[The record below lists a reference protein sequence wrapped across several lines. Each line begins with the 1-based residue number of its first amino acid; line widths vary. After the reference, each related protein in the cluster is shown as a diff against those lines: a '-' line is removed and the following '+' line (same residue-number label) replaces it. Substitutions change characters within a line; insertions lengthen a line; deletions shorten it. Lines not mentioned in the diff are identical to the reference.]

1 MTKITRGF
9 SNTGTHKNKQDKEG
23 KMKKKMSAIL
33 ISTVLVIMAAMVG
46 VTGVMASGP
55 PLECTDD
62 TYSVTPY
69 GEPFPRQ
76 YDEDFDPD
84 ECENGWVWEYE
95 ITAENP
101 KAMSAITKTHVYI
114 PSLPPNV
121 IDLLFPADVARGDGN
136 TKSGKMYG
144 NGIYNGVVAT
154 TTPLSGVSPSKVIS
168 ICTDVNTYGT
178 VSIGFE
184 TARTLTG
191 CAAAESDTQGPLGGI
206 IGPGF
211 GPSQYAALET
221 DKRIQLGASGGTV
234 CAKKHPMTG
243 CIKYFYSCEDTSQN
257 PVSLPGQVEA
267 PFFISGQ
274 IVDMGNL
281 EDPLCREAIFARK
294 GSPIQYWG
302 YANGKYY
309 CIGIYDPAVPS
320 WTPAPCN

>member
-1 MTKITRGF
+1 
-9 SNTGTHKNKQDKEG
+9 
-23 KMKKKMSAIL
+23 MKKKVSTILMSTAVL
-33 ISTVLVIMAAMVG
+33 IMIAMMG
-46 VTGVMASGP
+46 ATGVMASGP
-55 PLECTDD
+55 PLECTDG

-76 YDEDFDPD
+76 YDALIDPI

-121 IDLLFPADVARGDGN
+121 IDLLFPSDVARGDGAQS
-136 TKSGKMYG
+136 TGKMYG

-154 TTPLSGVSPSKVIS
+154 TTPLSGVSSGKLIS
-168 ICTDVNTYGT
+168 FCTDVNTYGT

-221 DKRIQLGASGGTV
+221 DKRIQLGSDPVATV
-234 CAKKHPMTG
+234 CAKKHPTTG
-243 CIKYFYSCEDTSQN
+243 CIKYFYKCEDTNQN
-257 PVSLPGQVEA
+257 PTELPWQTNH
-267 PFFISGQ
+267 PFIADGE

>member
-9 SNTGTHKNKQDKEG
+9 SNTGTIKTNRIRRE
-23 KMKKKMSAIL
+23 KMKKTMSAIL
-33 ISTVLVIMAAMVG
+33 ISTVLIVIAAMVG
-46 VTGVMASGP
+46 VTGVMASSP
-55 PLECTDD
+55 PLECTDG

-76 YDEDFDPD
+76 YIVGIDRI
-84 ECENGWVWEYE
+84 ECEDGWVWEYE

-101 KAMSAITKTHVYI
+101 KAMSAITKTHVYM

-121 IDLLFPADVARGDGN
+121 IDLLFPSDVARGDGAQSTN
-136 TKSGKMYG
+136 KMYG
-144 NGIYNGVVAT
+144 NSIYNGVVAT
-154 TTPLSGVSPSKVIS
+154 TTPLSGVSSGKLFS
-168 ICTDVNTYGT
+168 FCTDVNTYGT

-184 TARTLTG
+184 TAKTLTG

-221 DKRIQLGASGGTV
+221 DKRIELGASGGTV
-234 CAKKHPMTG
+234 CAKKHPTTG
-243 CIKYFYSCEDTSQN
+243 CIKYFYTCSDTNQN
-257 PVSLPGQVEA
+257 PEPLPSQVDSPA
-267 PFFISGQ
+267 FIDGQ